1 MCAMGCHATPFPT
14 ARPVRTVTAMNEGH
28 DICDSPEWRD
38 TVRDAI
44 IPWAQASVDLGD
56 DVLEVGPG
64 FGATTDVFRHQVAA
78 LTSVEIDPA
87 LATRLAERLAGT
99 NVTVV
104 EGDAT
109 ALDLPDDRF
118 SGAVCFSMLHHVP
131 TPELQDR
138 IFAEVA
144 RVLRPGAAFVATDSV
159 HRADLEA
166 FHEGDTYVP
175 LDPATVA
182 DRLGAQGF
190 VDVEVDHHE
199 YGWAARARVP
209 G

>member
-1 MCAMGCHATPFPT
+1 MGCHATPYPT
-14 ARPVRTVTAMNEGH
+14 TASGRTVAGVNEGH
-28 DICDSPEWRD
+28 DICDSPEWRE
-38 TVRDAI
+38 TVRDLI
-44 IPWAQASVDLGD
+44 IPWAQAAVDLGD

-64 FGATTDVFRHQVAA
+64 FGATTDVFRERVVA
-78 LTSVEIDPA
+78 LTSVEIDPV
-87 LATRLAERLAGT
+87 LARRLADRLAGT

-109 ALDLPDDRF
+109 ALDLPDGRF
-118 SGAVCFSMLHHVP
+118 TGAVCFSMLHHVP

-144 RVLRPGAAFVATDSV
+144 RVLRPGAPFVASDSV

-166 FHEGDTYVP
+166 FHEGDTYLP

-182 DRLGAQGF
+182 DRLAAQGF
-190 VDVEVDHHE
+190 VAVEVEAHE
-199 YGWAARARVP
+199 QGWAARARTP

>member
-1 MCAMGCHATPFPT
+1 
-14 ARPVRTVTAMNEGH
+14 MNEGH
-28 DICDSPEWRD
+28 DICDSPEWREV
-38 TVRDAI
+38 VRDQI
-44 IPWAQASVDLGD
+44 IPWAVATTDLGD

-64 FGATTDVFRHQVAA
+64 FGATTDVFRHQVAS
-78 LTSVEIDPA
+78 LTSVEIDPV
-87 LATRLAERLAGT
+87 LAGRLAERLAGT

-109 ALDLPDDRF
+109 ALALPDDRF
-118 SGAVCFSMLHHVP
+118 SGAVCFAMLHHVP

-144 RVLRPGAAFVATDSV
+144 RVLRPGAPFVASDSV
-159 HRADLEA
+159 HSPDLED

-182 DRLGAQGF
+182 DRLDAQGF
-190 VDVEVDHHE
+190 VDVEVQFHDQ
-199 YGWAARARVP
+199 GWCARARTP
-209 G
+209 A

>member
-1 MCAMGCHATPFPT
+1 
-14 ARPVRTVTAMNEGH
+14 MNEGH
-28 DICDSPEWRD
+28 LICDSPEWR
-38 TVRDAI
+38 TVVRDHI
-44 IPWAQASVDLGD
+44 IPRALAEVRLGD

-64 FGATTDVFRHQVAA
+64 YGATTDVFREVVAQ
-78 LTSVEIDPA
+78 LTSVEIDPE

-99 NVTVV
+99 NVTVL

-109 ALDLPDDRF
+109 ALDLPDARF

-144 RVLRPGAAFVATDSV
+144 RVLRPGAPFVACDSV
-159 HRADLEA
+159 HSDELAD

-175 LDPATVA
+175 IDPATLA
-182 DRLGAQGF
+182 DRLAAQGF
-190 VDVEVDHHE
+190 VEVDVEADDM
-199 YGWAARARVP
+199 GWTARARTP
-209 G
+209 A